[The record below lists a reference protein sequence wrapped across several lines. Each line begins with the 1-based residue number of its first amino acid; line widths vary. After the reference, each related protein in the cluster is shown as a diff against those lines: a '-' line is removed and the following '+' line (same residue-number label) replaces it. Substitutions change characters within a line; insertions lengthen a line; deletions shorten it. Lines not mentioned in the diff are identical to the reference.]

1 MYNKKT
7 LTFTFDN
14 YWGAFCQGAF
24 VLDPVY
30 IYLTHICLSYISN
43 FHVSHI
49 NTKSK

>member
-7 LTFTFDN
+7 FTFTFHN
-14 YWGAFCQGAF
+14 YWGAF